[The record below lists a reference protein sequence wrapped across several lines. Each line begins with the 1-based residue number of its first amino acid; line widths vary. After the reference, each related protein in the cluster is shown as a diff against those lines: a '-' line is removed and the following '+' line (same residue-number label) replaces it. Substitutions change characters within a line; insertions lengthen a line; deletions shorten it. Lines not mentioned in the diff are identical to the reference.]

1 MLFKHLKEMLGNIL
15 RRFIKTEEIKDKK
28 ASDLVILNVK
38 EAKNQLG
45 LKDIEIGKET
55 EMLLKELNSLEA
67 TKERKKC

>member
-1 MLFKHLKEMLGNIL
+1 MLGNIL